1 MSNVRDFGAIG
12 DGQHD
17 DTAAIEHALKEGDDG
32 VLEFP
37 RGEYKIT
44 RTITF
49 DLNATRPI
57 AIHGSGG
64 TARILMHGA
73 GPALEFVGH
82 HGGSADPL
90 SFKPD
95 VWVRERMPTVSQI
108 EIEGKHPEA
117 DGLRFI
123 GVMEPTLTGVLIRR
137 VRNAVH
143 LTKRCRNV
151 LISHCH
157 IYHNTGIG
165 VWMDN
170 VNLHQTNIVGN
181 HISYCRLGGIRIDN
195 NSEIRNLQIT
205 GNDIEYNNFRAF
217 YREDGTQIAAGWPGL
232 ERPRETSV
240 KGNVAPGL
248 PSQNLSP
255 APATQPGTRAGAV
268 ESDKL
273 ADICRV
279 PTAEIFIDC
288 SKGGTVREGTIS
300 SNTIQAT
307 FSPNGANIR
316 IIGGASEQSHLA
328 GMWCISGNLIGSQE
342 TNVHLTLTRGITFE
356 GNYVYSGHH
365 RNLVCDDCQ
374 NIVIGA
380 NCFGHNPDYK
390 EKELCT
396 GIRLTDCKNVTLTG
410 LQIQDAQAGEHTV
423 TGVVPIKRQ
432 GLVEM
437 VRCRQMTLT
446 GIQVLEGSPFGL
458 YLEDCAETMLTGC
471 SFLDTREKKQTEASV
486 KWIGSGKCNSIAHCR
501 ANRGIQAP
509 DHVKLSDNMLDE

>member
-1 MSNVRDFGAIG
+1 MTNVRDFGAMG
-12 DGQHD
+12 DGLFD
-17 DTAAIEHALKEGDDG
+17 DTAAIEHAVRDGGDG

-37 RGEYKIT
+37 RGEYRLT
-44 RTITF
+44 RTISF
-49 DLNATRPI
+49 DLAKTKAL

-64 TARILMHGA
+64 TARVLMHGA
-73 GPALEFVGH
+73 GPAFEFVGH
-82 HGGSADPL
+82 HGGSADPN
-90 SFKPD
+90 SFKLD

-137 VRNAVH
+137 VRNAIH
-143 LTKRCRNV
+143 LTERCRNV

-157 IYHNTGIG
+157 LYHNTGIG
-165 VWMDN
+165 IWMDK
-170 VNLHQTNIVGN
+170 VNLHQTNIIGN
-181 HISYCRLGGIRIDN
+181 HISYCRLGGIRID

-205 GNDIEYNNFRAF
+205 GNDIEYNNYRAF
-217 YREDGTQIAAGWPGL
+217 NLPEAA
-232 ERPRETSV
+232 
-240 KGNVAPGL
+240 
-248 PSQNLSP
+248 
-255 APATQPGTRAGAV
+255 
-268 ESDKL
+268 D
-273 ADICRV
+273 V
-279 PTAEIFIDC
+279 PTAEIYIDC

-307 FSPNGANIR
+307 YSPNGANIR
-316 IIGGASEQSHLA
+316 IIGGASEHSHLA

-342 TNVHLTLTRGITFE
+342 INVHLTLTRGITFE

-365 RNLVCDDCQ
+365 RNLVCDNCQ

-396 GIRLTDCKNVTLTG
+396 GIRLVDCKNCTLTG

-423 TGVVPIKRQ
+423 ADVVPIKRQ
-432 GLVEM
+432 GLIEL

-458 YLEDCAETMLTGC
+458 YLEDCSETMLTGC
-471 SFLDTREKKQTEASV
+471 SILDTREQKQTQASV
-486 KWIGSGKCNSIAHCR
+486 KWMGPGEANAIAHCR
-501 ANRGIQAP
+501 ANRGLQVP
-509 DHVKLSDNMLDE
+509 DHVKLSDNLVDE

>member
-1 MSNVRDFGAIG
+1 MTNVRDFGAMG
-12 DGQHD
+12 DGLTD
-17 DTAAIEHALKEGDDG
+17 DTGAIEHALRDGGDG

-37 RGEYKIT
+37 RGEYRIT
-44 RTITF
+44 RTVSF
-49 DLNATRPI
+49 DLTKARTL

-64 TARILMHGA
+64 TARVLMHGA
-73 GPALEFVGH
+73 GPAFEFVGH
-82 HGGSADPL
+82 HGGSADPN
-90 SFKPD
+90 SVTPE

-117 DGLRFI
+117 DGLRFK
-123 GVMEPTLTGVLIRR
+123 GVMQPTLTGVLIRR
-137 VRNAVH
+137 VRNAIH
-143 LTKRCRNV
+143 LTERCRNV

-157 IYHNTGIG
+157 LYHNTGIG
-165 VWMDN
+165 IWLDR

-195 NSEIRNLQIT
+195 SEIRNLQIT
-205 GNDIEYNNFRAF
+205 GNDIEYNNYRAF
-217 YREDGTQIAAGWPGL
+217 NMPEAA
-232 ERPRETSV
+232 
-240 KGNVAPGL
+240 
-248 PSQNLSP
+248 
-255 APATQPGTRAGAV
+255 
-268 ESDKL
+268 D
-273 ADICRV
+273 V
-279 PTAEIFIDC
+279 PTAEIYIDC
-288 SKGGTVREGTIS
+288 SKGGTVREGTIA

-307 FSPNGANIR
+307 YSPNGANIR
-316 IIGGASEQSHLA
+316 IIGGASEHSHLA

-365 RNLVCDDCQ
+365 RNLVCDNCQ

-396 GIRLTDCKNVTLTG
+396 GIRLVDCKNCTLTG

-423 TGVVPIKRQ
+423 TGVVPIKRL

-437 VRCRQMTLT
+437 IRCRQMTLT

-458 YLEDCAETMLTGC
+458 YLEDCSETMLTGC

-486 KWIGSGKCNSIAHCR
+486 KWMGPGKANAIAHCR
-501 ANRGIQAP
+501 ANRGIQVP
-509 DHVKLSDNMLDE
+509 EHVKLSDNLLEE

>member
-1 MSNVRDFGAIG
+1 MSNVRDFGAMG
-12 DGQHD
+12 DGLAD
-17 DTAAIEHALKEGDDG
+17 DTGAIEHALRDGGDG

-37 RGEYKIT
+37 RGEYRIT
-44 RTITF
+44 RTISF
-49 DLNATRPI
+49 DLAKTKTL

-64 TARILMHGA
+64 TARVLMHGA
-73 GPALEFVGH
+73 GPAFEFVGH
-82 HGGSADPL
+82 HGGSADPG
-90 SFKPD
+90 SFKPE

-137 VRNAVH
+137 VRNAIH
-143 LTKRCRNV
+143 LTERCRNV

-157 IYHNTGIG
+157 LYHNTGIG
-165 VWMDN
+165 IWMDKI
-170 VNLHQTNIVGN
+170 NLHQTNIIGN
-181 HISYCRLGGIRIDN
+181 HISYCRLGGIRIE

-205 GNDIEYNNFRAF
+205 GNDIEYNNYRAF
-217 YREDGTQIAAGWPGL
+217 NMPEAA
-232 ERPRETSV
+232 
-240 KGNVAPGL
+240 
-248 PSQNLSP
+248 
-255 APATQPGTRAGAV
+255 
-268 ESDKL
+268 D
-273 ADICRV
+273 V
-279 PTAEIFIDC
+279 PTAEIYIDC

-307 FSPNGANIR
+307 YSPNGANIR
-316 IIGGASEQSHLA
+316 IIGGASEHSHLA

-396 GIRLTDCKNVTLTG
+396 GIRLVDCKNCTLTG

-423 TGVVPIKRQ
+423 AGVVPIKRQ

-437 VRCRQMTLT
+437 IRCRQMTLT

-458 YLEDCAETMLTGC
+458 YLEDCSETMLTGC
-471 SFLDTREKKQTEASV
+471 TLLDTRPEKQTQASI
-486 KWIGSGKCNSIAHCR
+486 KWTGNGRGNAIAHCR
-501 ANRGIQAP
+501 ANRGLQVP
-509 DHVKLSDNMLDE
+509 EHVKLSDNILDE

>member
-1 MSNVRDFGAIG
+1 MSNVRDFGAMG
-12 DGQHD
+12 DGLAD
-17 DTAAIEHALKEGDDG
+17 DTGAIEHALRDGGDG

-37 RGEYKIT
+37 RGEYRIT
-44 RTITF
+44 RTISF
-49 DLNATRPI
+49 DLAKTKAL

-64 TARILMHGA
+64 TARVLMHGP
-73 GPALEFVGH
+73 GPAFEFVGH
-82 HGGSADPL
+82 HGGSADPG
-90 SFKPD
+90 SFKPE

-143 LTKRCRNV
+143 LTERCRNV

-157 IYHNTGIG
+157 LYHNTGIG
-165 VWMDN
+165 IWMDKI
-170 VNLHQTNIVGN
+170 NLHQTNIIGN
-181 HISYCRLGGIRIDN
+181 HISYCRLGGIRID

-205 GNDIEYNNFRAF
+205 GNDIEYNNYRAF
-217 YREDGTQIAAGWPGL
+217 NMPEAA
-232 ERPRETSV
+232 
-240 KGNVAPGL
+240 
-248 PSQNLSP
+248 
-255 APATQPGTRAGAV
+255 
-268 ESDKL
+268 D
-273 ADICRV
+273 V
-279 PTAEIFIDC
+279 PTAEIYIDC

-307 FSPNGANIR
+307 YSPNGANIR
-316 IIGGASEQSHLA
+316 IIGGASEHSHLA

-356 GNYVYSGHH
+356 GNYIYSGHH
-365 RNLVCDDCQ
+365 RNLVCDNCQ

-396 GIRLTDCKNVTLTG
+396 GIRLVDCKNVTLTG

-423 TGVVPIKRQ
+423 AGVVPIKRL

-437 VRCRQMTLT
+437 IRCHQMTVT

-458 YLEDCAETMLTGC
+458 YLEDCSETMLTGC
-471 SFLDTREKKQTEASV
+471 SFLDTRENKQTQVSV
-486 KWIGSGKCNSIAHCR
+486 KWMGPGKSNAIAHCR
-501 ANRGIQAP
+501 ANRGLQVP
-509 DHVKLSDNMLDE
+509 EHVKLSDNLVEE

>member
-1 MSNVRDFGAIG
+1 MTNVRDFGAMG
-12 DGQHD
+12 DGLTD
-17 DTAAIEHALKEGDDG
+17 DAGAIEHALRDGGDG

-37 RGEYKIT
+37 RGEYRIT
-44 RTITF
+44 RTISF
-49 DLNATRPI
+49 DLAKTKAL

-64 TARILMHGA
+64 TARVLMHGA
-73 GPALEFVGH
+73 GPAFEFLGH

-90 SFKPD
+90 SFKPE

-137 VRNAVH
+137 VRNAIH
-143 LTKRCRNV
+143 LTERCRNV

-157 IYHNTGIG
+157 LYHNTGIG
-165 VWMDN
+165 IWMDRI
-170 VNLHQTNIVGN
+170 NLHQTNIIGN
-181 HISYCRLGGIRIDN
+181 HISYCRLGGIRIE

-205 GNDIEYNNFRAF
+205 GNDIEYNNYRAF
-217 YREDGTQIAAGWPGL
+217 NMPEAA
-232 ERPRETSV
+232 
-240 KGNVAPGL
+240 
-248 PSQNLSP
+248 
-255 APATQPGTRAGAV
+255 
-268 ESDKL
+268 D
-273 ADICRV
+273 V
-279 PTAEIFIDC
+279 PTAEIYIDC

-307 FSPNGANIR
+307 YSPNGANIR
-316 IIGGASEQSHLA
+316 IIGGASEHSHLA

-365 RNLVCDDCQ
+365 RNLVCDNCQ

-396 GIRLTDCKNVTLTG
+396 GIRLVDCKNCTLTG

-423 TGVVPIKRQ
+423 AGVVPIKRQ
-432 GLVEM
+432 GLVEL

-446 GIQVLEGSPFGL
+446 GIQILEGSPFGL
-458 YLEDCAETMLTGC
+458 YLEDCSETMLTGC
-471 SFLDTREKKQTEASV
+471 SILDTRENKQTQASV
-486 KWIGSGKCNSIAHCR
+486 KWTGAGKANAIAHCR
-501 ANRGIQAP
+501 ANCGLQVP
-509 DHVKLSDNMLDE
+509 EHVKLSDNLVDE

>member
-1 MSNVRDFGAIG
+1 MTNVRDFGAMG
-12 DGQHD
+12 DGLTD
-17 DTAAIEHALKEGDDG
+17 DTGAIEHALREGGDG

-37 RGEYKIT
+37 RGEYRIT
-44 RTITF
+44 RTISF
-49 DLNATRPI
+49 DLAKTKAL

-64 TARILMHGA
+64 TARVLMHGA
-73 GPALEFVGH
+73 GPAFEFVGH
-82 HGGSADPL
+82 HGGSADPG
-90 SFKPD
+90 SFKPE

-137 VRNAVH
+137 VRNAIH
-143 LTKRCRNV
+143 LTERCRNV

-157 IYHNTGIG
+157 LYHNTGIG
-165 VWMDN
+165 IWMDKI
-170 VNLHQTNIVGN
+170 NLHQTNIVGN

-195 NSEIRNLQIT
+195 SEIRNLQIT
-205 GNDIEYNNFRAF
+205 GNDIEYNNYRAF
-217 YREDGTQIAAGWPGL
+217 NMPEAA
-232 ERPRETSV
+232 
-240 KGNVAPGL
+240 
-248 PSQNLSP
+248 
-255 APATQPGTRAGAV
+255 
-268 ESDKL
+268 D
-273 ADICRV
+273 V

-307 FSPNGANIR
+307 YSPNGANIR
-316 IIGGASEQSHLA
+316 IIGGASEHSHLA

-365 RNLVCDDCQ
+365 RNLVCDNCQ

-396 GIRLTDCKNVTLTG
+396 GIRLVDCKNCTLTG

-432 GLVEM
+432 GLVELI
-437 VRCRQMTLT
+437 RCRQMTLT

-458 YLEDCAETMLTGC
+458 YLEDCTETMLTGC
-471 SFLDTREKKQTEASV
+471 SFLDTREQKQTQASV
-486 KWIGSGKCNSIAHCR
+486 KWTGSGKSNAIAHCR

-509 DHVKLSDNMLDE
+509 DHVKLSDNLVDE

>member
-1 MSNVRDFGAIG
+1 MSNVRDFGAMG
-12 DGQHD
+12 DGLAD
-17 DTAAIEHALKEGDDG
+17 DTGAIEHALRDGGDG

-37 RGEYKIT
+37 RGEYRIT
-44 RTITF
+44 RTISF
-49 DLNATRPI
+49 DLAKTKAL

-64 TARILMHGA
+64 TARVLMHGP
-73 GPALEFVGH
+73 GPAFEFVGH
-82 HGGSADPL
+82 HGGSADPG
-90 SFKPD
+90 SFKPE

-143 LTKRCRNV
+143 LTERCRNV

-157 IYHNTGIG
+157 LYHNTGIG
-165 VWMDN
+165 IWMDKI
-170 VNLHQTNIVGN
+170 NLHQTNIIGN
-181 HISYCRLGGIRIDN
+181 HISYCRLGGIRID

-205 GNDIEYNNFRAF
+205 GNDIEYNNYRAF
-217 YREDGTQIAAGWPGL
+217 NMPEAA
-232 ERPRETSV
+232 
-240 KGNVAPGL
+240 
-248 PSQNLSP
+248 
-255 APATQPGTRAGAV
+255 
-268 ESDKL
+268 D
-273 ADICRV
+273 V
-279 PTAEIFIDC
+279 PTAEIYIDC
-288 SKGGTVREGTIS
+288 SKGGTVREGTIA

-307 FSPNGANIR
+307 YSPNGANIR
-316 IIGGASEQSHLA
+316 IIGGASEHSHLA

-356 GNYVYSGHH
+356 GNYIYSGHH
-365 RNLVCDDCQ
+365 RNLVCDNCQ

-396 GIRLTDCKNVTLTG
+396 GIRLVDCKNVTLTG

-423 TGVVPIKRQ
+423 AGVVPIKRL

-437 VRCRQMTLT
+437 IRCHQMTVT

-458 YLEDCAETMLTGC
+458 YLEDCSETMLTGC
-471 SFLDTREKKQTEASV
+471 SFLDTRENKQTQVSV
-486 KWIGSGKCNSIAHCR
+486 KWMGPGKSNAIAHCR
-501 ANRGIQAP
+501 ANRGLQVP
-509 DHVKLSDNMLDE
+509 EHVKLSDNLVEE

>member
-1 MSNVRDFGAIG
+1 MSNVRDFGAMG
-12 DGQHD
+12 DGLAD
-17 DTAAIEHALKEGDDG
+17 DTGAIEHALRDGGDG

-37 RGEYKIT
+37 RGEYRLT
-44 RTITF
+44 RTIRF
-49 DLNATRPI
+49 DLDQTRPL

-64 TARILMHGA
+64 TARVLMHGA
-73 GPALEFVGH
+73 GPAFEFVGH
-82 HGGSADPL
+82 HGGSADPA
-90 SFKPD
+90 SFKPE

-137 VRNAVH
+137 VRNAIH
-143 LTKRCRNV
+143 LTERCRNV

-157 IYHNTGIG
+157 LYHNTGIG
-165 VWMDN
+165 IWMDK

-195 NSEIRNLQIT
+195 SEIRNLQIT
-205 GNDIEYNNFRAF
+205 GNDIEYNN
-217 YREDGTQIAAGWPGL
+217 
-232 ERPRETSV
+232 
-240 KGNVAPGL
+240 N
-248 PSQNLSP
+248 
-255 APATQPGTRAGAV
+255 GAHKIP
-268 ESDKL
+268 D
-273 ADICRV
+273 ANDI
-279 PTAEIFIDC
+279 PTAEIYIDC

-307 FSPNGANIR
+307 YSPNGANIR
-316 IIGGASEQSHLA
+316 IIGGASEHSHLA

-365 RNLVCDDCQ
+365 RNLLCDDCQ

-396 GIRLTDCKNVTLTG
+396 GIRLIDCKNCTLTG

-437 VRCRQMTLT
+437 IRCRQMTLT

-458 YLEDCAETMLTGC
+458 YLENCSETMLTGC
-471 SFLDTREKKQTEASV
+471 TFLDTREKKQTQASV
-486 KWIGSGKCNSIAHCR
+486 KWTGAGKANAIAHCR
-501 ANRGIQAP
+501 ANRGLQVP
-509 DHVKLSDNMLDE
+509 EHVKLSDNLLEE